1 MKLAHFFYA
10 QLFMYVFLF
19 FLISIVQNLFMAI
32 IEDAYLEVKY
42 NRNFEW
48 LNSGVPRPNT
58 DGP

>member
-1 MKLAHFFYA
+1 
-10 QLFMYVFLF
+10 MYVFLF

-48 LNSGVPRPNT
+48 LNSGVPRPNA